1 MSLLDVENLS
11 VTYPDGFVAIH
22 AASLTLDEGRIVAL
36 VGASGSGKSSLLRGI
51 AGLEATTGAVRIRG
65 VDVTGLPAHKRDCG
79 MVFQSGLLFPHR
91 DVARNV
97 AYGLEGRS
105 GRAGD
110 PEPAA
115 ESGGFGEA
123 GEPGGSDRFGERGRG
138 IRLRLSARR
147 RDRRRRVAEL
157 LTLVGLEG
165 FERRDVA
172 TLSGGQ
178 AQRVALARALAR
190 RPSLMLLDEPLSALD
205 PDLRAGLS
213 RELRRILTETG
224 TGAVYVTHDRAE
236 ADVVADGVAVVEDG
250 RLTAP
255 RTP

>member
-105 GRAGD
+105 GRAALPARPSERPAIPSPPLNPAVSAKRGNPAD
-110 PEPAA
+110 PTASG
-115 ESGGFGEA
+115 SGGAASGCGFR
-123 GEPGGSDRFGERGRG
+123 PG
-138 IRLRLSARR
+138 A
-147 RDRRRRVAEL
+147 
-157 LTLVGLEG
+157 
-165 FERRDVA
+165 A
-172 TLSGGQ
+172 TGGDGW
-178 AQRVALARALAR
+178 
-190 RPSLMLLDEPLSALD
+190 PSS
-205 PDLRAGLS
+205 
-213 RELRRILTETG
+213 
-224 TGAVYVTHDRAE
+224 
-236 ADVVADGVAVVEDG
+236 
-250 RLTAP
+250 
-255 RTP
+255 

>member
-65 VDVTGLPAHKRDCG
+65 ADVTGLPAHKRDCG

-105 GRAGD
+105 ARAGSATGPGSPSTALGTAGD

-123 GEPGGSDRFGERGRG
+123 ADPTASG
-138 IRLRLSARR
+138 
-147 RDRRRRVAEL
+147 
-157 LTLVGLEG
+157 
-165 FERRDVA
+165 
-172 TLSGGQ
+172 SGG
-178 AQRVALARALAR
+178 AASGCGF
-190 RPSLMLLDEPLSALD
+190 RPGA
-205 PDLRAGLS
+205 A
-213 RELRRILTETG
+213 TG
-224 TGAVYVTHDRAE
+224 G
-236 ADVVADGVAVVEDG
+236 DGW
-250 RLTAP
+250 P
-255 RTP
+255 SS